1 MTSNRVIILNGEV
14 LEFIAE
20 SITLP
25 LHVLCEMAINHH
37 VKYSKGMNA
46 DRKTISLLN
55 YFVSSLICLR
65 K

>member
-1 MTSNRVIILNGEV
+1 MTSNKVIILNGEV

-25 LHVLCEMAINHH
+25 LHVLCEMGINHH
-37 VKYSKGMNA
+37 AKYSKGMNA
-46 DRKTISLLN
+46 DRKTISFVN